1 MAMGK
6 KTVMNYLA
14 KITYAWYMDIK
25 INDHEKDSV
34 YQGEFIYVSKCVAY
48 KSQTCINKIKK
59 KIIS

>member
-34 YQGEFIYVSKCVAY
+34 Y
-48 KSQTCINKIKK
+48 
-59 KIIS
+59 